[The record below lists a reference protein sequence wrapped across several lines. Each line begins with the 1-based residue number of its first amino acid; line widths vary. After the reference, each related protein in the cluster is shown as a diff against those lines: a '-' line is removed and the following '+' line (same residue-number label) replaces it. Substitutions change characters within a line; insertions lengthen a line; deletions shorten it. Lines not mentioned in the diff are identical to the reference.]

1 MRKTIEHRAAAD
13 AIHSDIT
20 YEEQPAG
27 LSILKIDLIP
37 LGGDTIWWSGYEA
50 YDRLSPA
57 FQKFVDGLSAV
68 HTGEHHKK
76 LAKAS
81 GRPIRREFPPDT
93 VHPVVR

>member
-1 MRKTIEHRAAAD
+1 VRKSIEDRAASD

-68 HTGEHHKK
+68 HTGEHHQK

-93 VHPVVR
+93 THPVVR